1 MGARRSPGGDSM
13 NKRELKVRVM
23 YSSELEALDTLIE
36 YTAHFEMKDFQNA
49 EGERRKMHVYNAIYR
64 LAKWRGHDMS
74 GWRNP
79 SQQTQRSWWSSAF
92 QIARDLALASFGRA
106 SR

>member
-1 MGARRSPGGDSM
+1 MSKS
-13 NKRELKVRVM
+13 KREMKVRVM
-23 YSSELEALDTLIE
+23 CASELEALDTLIE
-36 YTAHFEMKDFQNA
+36 YTADFEMKDFQNA
-49 EGERRKMHVYNAIYR
+49 EGERRKLHIYNAIYR

-79 SQQTQRSWWSSAF
+79 SQPTQRSWWSQAF
-92 QIARDLALASFGRA
+92 QIARNFALASFGRA

>member
-1 MGARRSPGGDSM
+1 M

-49 EGERRKMHVYNAIYR
+49 EGERRTMHIYNAIYR

-79 SQQTQRSWWSSAF
+79 SQPTERSWWSSAF
-92 QIARDLALASFGRA
+92 QMARNLALASFGRA